1 MTPFL
6 AAARSGHTQNVRAL
20 ASAGADLDA
29 TCVRANK
36 QRAVLFSAI
45 ALQVLTCVCECA
57 RCQNGMGAL
66 AMAES
71 HPDTV
76 EALVQLR
83 ASARGLPAT
92 VRLCTRAGTAP
103 RHSTSL
109 GQSHVARAPCNPR
122 STRQRC
128 RQLTGSKES
137 TCCCCDNCGG
147 ASSAEAP
154 LPGAAKQPKR
164 WPHVHPVLLCGHA
177 LLHTHQQA
185 QRPLRG

>member
-1 MTPFL
+1 MCTCK
-6 AAARSGHTQNVRAL
+6 Q
-20 ASAGADLDA
+20 A
-29 TCVRANK
+29 TRCV
-36 QRAVLFSAI
+36 VLC
-45 ALQVLTCVCECA
+45 QVLTCVCECA
-57 RCQNGMGAL
+57 RCQNGKGAL

-109 GQSHVARAPCNPR
+109 GPSYVARAPWYPH
-122 STRQRC
+122 STRQRR

-137 TCCCCDNCGG
+137 TYCCCDSCGG

-164 WPHVHPVLLCGHA
+164 WRHVPPALLCGHA

-185 QRPLRG
+185 QKLLRG